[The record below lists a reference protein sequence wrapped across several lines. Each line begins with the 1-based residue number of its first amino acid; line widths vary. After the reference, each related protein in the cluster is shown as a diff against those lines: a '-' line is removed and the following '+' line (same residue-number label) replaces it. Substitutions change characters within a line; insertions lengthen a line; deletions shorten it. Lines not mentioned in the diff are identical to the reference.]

1 MYLPKQ
7 AVQCSLLNIA
17 PLDGISWSKVN
28 TKAIDNCFNAD
39 KYKCIFHDIK
49 NNKYSISLINE
60 ETDVGNML
68 VEQNLASFNSKTKSH
83 ITAEGKI
90 IFIIYIYILFIFIIY
105 IYIYFYIYIY
115 ILKNIYLYI
124 FFIYYIY
131 RNIIYLYNISYII
144 IFFLDKNSLKSIISC
159 DIERVDINLLNGQTL
174 RVNVSSVENASK
186 FYIQIP
192 SATECEKIINTYMAD
207 KNPKVCFTQII
218 LLYLIIE
225 I

>member
-1 MYLPKQ
+1 MIQYIDFGNNAVVNPRKIYPVEKNLMYLPKQ

-17 PLDGISWSKVN
+17 PLDGISWSKIN

-90 IFIIYIYILFIFIIY
+90 ILLYIIFIIY
-105 IYIYFYIYIY
+105 IYIIKKYLFIIFLFIYSYF
-115 ILKNIYLYI
+115 LFTIYLC
-124 FFIYYIY
+124 IY
-131 RNIIYLYNISYII
+131 RNFS
-144 IFFLDKNSLKSIISC
+144 F
-159 DIERVDINLLNGQTL
+159 R
-174 RVNVSSVENASK
+174 
-186 FYIQIP
+186 
-192 SATECEKIINTYMAD
+192 
-207 KNPKVCFTQII
+207 
-218 LLYLIIE
+218 
-225 I
+225 